1 MTNQLTTREQYI
13 KKNTKAWMKRGAAF
27 KERRTRMCIPRS
39 IVAGSIGI
47 SESTL
52 RRFELGYPVT
62 RSELVARGYE
72 MFLELR
78 LQVVKDI
85 EIETS
90 KARFLIDQDADEAGK
105 VTITMREYKKVAEID
120 TGDAGLNEE
129 LAVAFCERNGGSYG
143 YAI

>member
-1 MTNQLTTREQYI
+1 
-13 KKNTKAWMKRGAAF
+13 
-27 KERRTRMCIPRS
+27 MCIPRS
-39 IVAGSIGI
+39 RVAGGIGI

-62 RSELVARGYE
+62 RSELVAHAYE

-120 TGDAGLNEE
+120 TGDAELNGE
-129 LAVAFCERNGGSYG
+129 LAVAFCERNGGGYG

>member
-13 KKNTKAWMKRGAAF
+13 QENTQVWVERGTAF
-27 KERRTRMCIPRS
+27 KERRTRIGLSRS
-39 IVAGSIGI
+39 RVAESIGT

-62 RSELVARGYE
+62 RSELVARAYE
-72 MFLELR
+72 IYLELW

-85 EIETS
+85 ELERG
-90 KARFLIDQDADEAGK
+90 RFLIDQDADEAGK
-105 VTITMREYKKVAEID
+105 VTVTMREYKKVAEFD
-120 TGDAGLNEE
+120 TGDAELNGK
-129 LAVAFCERNGGSYG
+129 LAVAFCEGNGGGYD